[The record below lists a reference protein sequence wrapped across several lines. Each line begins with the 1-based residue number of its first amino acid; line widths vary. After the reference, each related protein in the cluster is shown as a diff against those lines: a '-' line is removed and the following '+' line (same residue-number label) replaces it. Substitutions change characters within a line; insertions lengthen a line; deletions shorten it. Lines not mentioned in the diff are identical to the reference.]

1 VIDTLMV
8 EPLASAS
15 SESGVMAIALHHF
28 ERNLT
33 RSDSPS
39 MFGLKQIPS
48 FFRVAATGEA
58 GMGLTTFSVNGQLP
72 IRRGSGAVIPAD
84 ECSCGLALTG
94 DNAVYNEE
102 AFRFLL
108 DIERRRFEAS
118 AQLFVLILV
127 ELTLRAGL
135 PEKMPAPV
143 ASKIFGSLTQTL
155 RDTDLVG
162 WYRDQRVIGAV
173 LTHVGEMP
181 LEDSTRQMSARVTQ
195 ALHTDLPQDTAKQVK
210 VRLYRP
216 RMKETR

>member
-1 VIDTLMV
+1 MIDALMV
-8 EPLASAS
+8 EPFASAS
-15 SESGVMAIALHHF
+15 RESGVMAIALHHV

-72 IRRGSGAVIPAD
+72 IRRGSGPVIPAD

-127 ELTLRAGL
+127 ELTRRAGL
-135 PEKMPAPV
+135 PEKMSAPV

-173 LTHVGEMP
+173 LTHVGDMP

-195 ALHTDLPQDTAKQVK
+195 ALHADLPEDTAKQVK